1 MQDTDHLASQ
11 KIHLDIAYFL
21 GSCCCKVLQSGFF
34 HSLNDNRSHPT
45 EIWRAGGQDGYLT
58 DQPHNSHFTLYT
70 LHFTLYT
77 LHQPTQVLDPTLHF
91 TALYLYLTDQPQTL
105 HLH

>member
-58 DQPHNSHFTLYT
+58 DQPHT
-70 LHFTLYT
+70 LHFTIYT
-77 LHQPTQVLDPTLHF
+77 LHQPTQVLDPTLHCSSSF
-91 TALYLYLTDQPQTL
+91 LTDQPQTL
-105 HLH
+105 Q